1 MSKFMPCCIGLI
13 VMFMGPAAVATE
25 PGTPMNCTDLLLAPG
40 LNCSQFS
47 NPGQGAFFR
56 QNESVV
62 DNDGR
67 ILTYGDGSV
76 SDIIRELGS
85 CGTNK
90 IVELALVY
98 RVAEGGVR
106 TPIASVNQRCLDPST
121 STSEGLRLSSI
132 LFDSVNGT
140 LIILLN
146 STCGPSAVTCNNYGG
161 GNWIAHINGF
171 TPLTDALPK
180 PPLAPALCK
189 NGVDDDGDGAIDMDD
204 VHCKS
209 PEDNDESRP

>member
-1 MSKFMPCCIGLI
+1 
-13 VMFMGPAAVATE
+13 
-25 PGTPMNCTDLLLAPG
+25 MNCTDLLLAPG
-40 LNCSQFS
+40 LSCSQFS
-47 NPGQGAFFR
+47 NPGQAAFFR

-76 SDIIRELGS
+76 FDTIRELGS

-98 RVAEGGVR
+98 RVGEGGVR
-106 TPIASVNQRCLDPST
+106 TPMASVNQRCLDSGT
-121 STSEGLRLSSI
+121 STSEGLRVSSI

-171 TPLTDALPK
+171 TPLADVLPK
-180 PPLAPALCK
+180 PPQAPALCN
-189 NGVDDDGDGAIDMDD
+189 NGLDDDDDGAIDMDD
-204 VHCKS
+204 NQCKS
-209 PEDNDESRP
+209 LYDNDESRP